1 MCIPGG
7 PRPRPPTWAASG
19 SDGRDRVDRGTHVA
33 GRPGRPLV
41 GAARGHPR
49 STASLAHAPAATS
62 LHACVCVSAGSL
74 ADDPLLRPSS
84 SSYKTCAPPPRGQ
97 THTTPAHHIHLIL
110 LLPQRPSCCNRRRR
124 SIYSTLQSTVHWD
137 METVVGDLM
146 ATELRLGLPGT
157 VDDCSQHQQQTQLK
171 VAAPPSNPTRGKKR
185 PAAEEEEANKRDA
198 EAAPPAAK

>member
-1 MCIPGG
+1 VYVSLQAARLTTHSFVLPLPPIKHA
-7 PRPRPPTWAASG
+7 PRPREAKHTQHQLITSI
-19 SDGRDRVDRGTHVA
+19 SFYYCLRDQA
-33 GRPGRPLV
+33 
-41 GAARGHPR
+41 
-49 STASLAHAPAATS
+49 AATGEGD
-62 LHACVCVSAGSL
+62 LFYKVKYL
-74 ADDPLLRPSS
+74 A
-84 SSYKTCAPPPRGQ
+84 
-97 THTTPAHHIHLIL
+97 
-110 LLPQRPSCCNRRRR
+110 
-124 SIYSTLQSTVHWD
+124 WD